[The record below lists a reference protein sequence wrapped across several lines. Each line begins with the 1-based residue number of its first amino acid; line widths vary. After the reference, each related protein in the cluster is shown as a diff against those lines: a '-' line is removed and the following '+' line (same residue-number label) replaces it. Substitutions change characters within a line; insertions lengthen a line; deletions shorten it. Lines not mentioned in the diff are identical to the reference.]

1 MTYSYSSI
9 PNIPYVYGNL
19 LPGGW
24 ANFSGETHV
33 YTVDPD
39 MLDFTAALGLNQN
52 ALTRLGNIGG
62 GSYNIP
68 GIQTQLPDLNT
79 YVQGITNPII
89 NQQASSNISSCLN
102 AIKATRDKLNAM
114 LLQEGITDAQKDE
127 INKLLK
133 ELEEQENKLTEL
145 TGSQDKYTPQEALEK
160 SREIQNAIREIAT
173 KAAKVGQ
180 GEQTTGTQ
188 TTGTQTTGTQ
198 TTGSQTT
205 GETTGTQTTGTQT
218 TETQGSSGTTGN
230 YSNTVID
237 MVDSFY
243 DATYCVGT
251 DDEVFE
257 AVCGAISKDN
267 VIDVM
272 RCWQDLHGAEKGES
286 FMKAF
291 MWDADRSQKITYG
304 KQIARALRAKA
315 MELGIM
321 DECKEDF
328 AKIDK
333 EMGSWVYVNNDV
345 YQNYDNIIQRIAEKE
360 GKTYTA

>member
-1 MTYSYSSI
+1 MTYSYLSI

-33 YTVDPD
+33 FTIDPN
-39 MLDFTAALGLNQN
+39 MLDFTSSLGLNQN
-52 ALTRLGNIGG
+52 ALSRLGQIGG
-62 GSYNIP
+62 GNYNIP
-68 GIQTQLPDLNT
+68 GIQTPLPNLDT

-89 NQQASSNISSCLN
+89 NQQASSNINSCMT

-114 LLQEGITDAQKDE
+114 LLQQGITDEQKEE

-145 TGSQDKYTPQEALEK
+145 TGSQDKYTPQEALAK

-173 KAAKVGQ
+173 KAAKIGQ
-180 GEQTTGTQ
+180 PAQTTDTQ
-188 TTGTQTTGTQ
+188 TTGTQTTGQ
-198 TTGSQTT
+198 TTGQTQ
-205 GETTGTQTTGTQT
+205 QTTGTQT
-218 TETQGSSGTTGN
+218 GSEQTQQTTESQGGSGRTGN
-230 YSNTVID
+230 FSNTVID
-237 MVDSFY
+237 MVDAFY
-243 DATYCVGT
+243 DATYCTGT
-251 DDEVFE
+251 DDETFE
-257 AVCGAISKDN
+257 AVCSSIDKDN

-272 RCWQDLHGAEKGES
+272 RCWQELHGAEKGES

-304 KQIARALRAKA
+304 KQIARALRARA

-333 EMGSWVYVNNDV
+333 EMGSWIYVDNDV

-360 GKTYTA
+360 GKSYTA